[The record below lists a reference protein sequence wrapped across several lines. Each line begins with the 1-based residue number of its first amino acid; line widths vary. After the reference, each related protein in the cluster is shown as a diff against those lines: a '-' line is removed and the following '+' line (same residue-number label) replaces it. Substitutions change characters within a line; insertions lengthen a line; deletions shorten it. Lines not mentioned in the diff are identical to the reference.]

1 MIILRYCCGGKLKWF
16 LSRLYASFVLNDKR
30 KPFIEWRYM
39 SLTKFDSN
47 FYRGKQVVPT
57 MSSYVAFNVGC
68 QPGRL
73 VMAGSVASQANLGGQ
88 IAAKLCLE
96 HLSESILDCY
106 EKIDSDEGVEEG
118 NILERS
124 LKNANIAVYN
134 FGHQLAAGGR
144 LASSLLVLVIENER
158 IISGR
163 VGSMGAYLY
172 RKGNIYPF
180 FVNKECTDTCIGV
193 NSKVLVETAEVEAQP
208 YDSVFLF
215 SKLLSESQEQLLAR
229 SLGGIQGRV
238 DFDLDKIVK
247 NIFPD
252 SDNVEFAQVVCIG
265 PKTLFL
271 GDYI

>member
-1 MIILRYCCGGKLKWF
+1 
-16 LSRLYASFVLNDKR
+16 
-30 KPFIEWRYM
+30 M

-47 FYRGKQVVPT
+47 FYRGKQVAPT
-57 MSSYVAFNVGC
+57 MSSYVAFNIGC

-73 VMAGSVASQANLGGQ
+73 VMAGSVASQASLGSQ

-106 EKIDSDEGVEEG
+106 EQIDIDEEAEKE

-124 LKNANIAVYN
+124 LKRANLAVYN
-134 FGHQLAAGGR
+134 FGHQLSAGGR
-144 LASSLLVLVIENER
+144 LAASVLVLVIENEK

-163 VGSMGAYLY
+163 VGAMGAYLY
-172 RKGNIYPF
+172 RKGNIFPF
-180 FVNKECTDTCIGV
+180 FVTKECADACIGV
-193 NSKVLVETAEVEAQP
+193 NSKVLVETAEVEARP
-208 YDSVFLF
+208 LDSVFLF
-215 SKLLSESQEQLLAR
+215 SRSLSKAQEQLLAN

-247 NIFPD
+247 NIFPN

-265 PKTLFL
+265 PKAFYL
-271 GDYI
+271 GDYV

>member
-1 MIILRYCCGGKLKWF
+1 
-16 LSRLYASFVLNDKR
+16 
-30 KPFIEWRYM
+30 M

-57 MSSYVAFNVGC
+57 MSSYVAFNVGR

-73 VMAGSVASQANLGGQ
+73 VMAGSVASQASLGSQ

-96 HLSESILDCY
+96 HLSDSILDCY
-106 EKIDSDEGVEEG
+106 EKMDANEDVEEE

-124 LKNANIAVYN
+124 LKRANIAVYN

-215 SKLLSESQEQLLAR
+215 SRLLSESQERLLEKL
-229 SLGGIQGRV
+229 LGGIQGRV
-238 DFDLDKIVK
+238 DFDLDKLVE
-247 NIFPD
+247 NIFID
-252 SDNVEFAQVVCIG
+252 SNNVEFSQVVCIG
-265 PKTLFL
+265 PETVFL
-271 GDYI
+271 RDYV